1 MQRLVSIVVFMVYVL
16 LQQMMGGIKMKVD
29 ERIKMIWLES
39 SGTGNTRSLEDWL
52 NEMERIF

>member
-1 MQRLVSIVVFMVYVL
+1 
-16 LQQMMGGIKMKVD
+16 MMGGIKMKVD